1 MLLLSLILS
10 FLFIH
15 DLICFHTQEAQR
27 SEQPA
32 MEPQHDQRRRERV
45 NRDLKALLATCSDEC
60 VCQIEH
66 CSLRSSDVRF
76 RDLQG
81 ESSCGP
87 DGSRCALCKT
97 FCQHATALCG
107 LLDTSGATRTA
118 LTSQRLQRCPAVH
131 AIYCAALP
139 NTLPPEQRVRRKQR
153 VKAALCS
160 LLDCQRNRLSCFNQ
174 VGQLSAL
181 VPRILRLQLLSGHSL
196 FWEQMRKLGS
206 AVSKQ
211 MSREAQRAVLAAVR
225 QRLPEDSP
233 WRPYL
238 TTDREAS
245 SS

>member
-1 MLLLSLILS
+1 M
-10 FLFIH
+10 
-15 DLICFHTQEAQR
+15 Q
-27 SEQPA
+27 
-32 MEPQHDQRRRERV
+32 PQHDQIRRERV
-45 NRDLKALLATCSDEC
+45 DRDLKALLATCSDEC

-76 RDLQG
+76 RDLQA

-97 FCQHATALCG
+97 FCQHAAALCG

-153 VKAALCS
+153 VKEALCS

-174 VGQLSAL
+174 VGQLSGL
-181 VPRILRLQLLSGHSL
+181 LPRILSGHSL

-211 MSREAQRAVLAAVR
+211 MSREAQRAVLAVMR

-233 WRPYL
+233 WRLYL

>member
-1 MLLLSLILS
+1 M
-10 FLFIH
+10 
-15 DLICFHTQEAQR
+15 ICFHTQEAVQEQAN
-27 SEQPA
+27 EQPPVQTQA
-32 MEPQHDQRRRERV
+32 DQLRGERV
-45 NRDLKALLATCSDEC
+45 DRDLRSLLATCRDEC
-60 VCQIEH
+60 VCQVER
-66 CSLRSSDVRF
+66 CSLRCPEVRF

-87 DGSRCALCKT
+87 DSSRCAWCKT
-97 FCQHATALCG
+97 FCHHAAALCG

-118 LTSQRLQRCPAVH
+118 LTSQRLQRCPAVN

-153 VKAALCS
+153 VKDALCS
-160 LLDCQRNRLSCFNQ
+160 LLDCQRNRLSCYNQ
-174 VGQLSAL
+174 VGLLSAL
-181 VPRILRLQLLSGHSL
+181 IPRILRLQLLSGHSL

-211 MSREAQRAVLAAVR
+211 VSREAQRAVLAAVR

-238 TTDREAS
+238 TTNREAS
-245 SS
+245 SL